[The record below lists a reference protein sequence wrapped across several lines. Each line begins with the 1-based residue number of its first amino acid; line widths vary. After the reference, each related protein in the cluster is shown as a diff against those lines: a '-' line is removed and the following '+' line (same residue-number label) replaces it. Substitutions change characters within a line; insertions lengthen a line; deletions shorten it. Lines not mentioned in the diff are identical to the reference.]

1 MTRMRVFA
9 VLASLVLI
17 GVAPG
22 RARSQNPSSLGWS
35 SMSMFSGPRAAKYGL
50 TSQSTQSVDT
60 NVDSDG
66 AGLPAVPPGAAAP
79 VANPFA
85 PRPVSEVF
93 NPPTYTAPSC
103 TTFST
108 PSPSYIAGSYRPTWS
123 PIAVVE
129 STFFWPQLTNGN
141 TFVGNG
147 TSGSSGPLDQ
157 EFTQSNDMFLV
168 GPRVAFGTQ
177 GQRWGVLGRL
187 WYASNWA
194 NGFSPTDT
202 ASGTPGFSNSNSFQA
217 YTTDL
222 EMQRRW
228 GGRLWN
234 FWGFGGVRYGSVNIN
249 HRSTTTQFDDGYMMS
264 SSAYTGQSFQGTG
277 ITFGGYG
284 TRAIGNSPFA
294 FFVSNRYSILWGDS
308 RNDAQAATALTC
320 DTMTS
325 ASSASGMTTSRVN
338 DLFIAEL
345 QMGTQW
351 QRQLVWFPG
360 RAFLRAAFEYQYWN
374 TGSIC
379 ASASSSSLIESEYY
393 STACAEA
400 ERILFNM
407 VGFNLGGGIIY

>member
-1 MTRMRVFA
+1 MTRTRVIV

-17 GVAPG
+17 GIAPE

-35 SMSMFSGPRAAKYGL
+35 SMSMFAPPKSARYGL
-50 TSQSTQSVDT
+50 TSQTQSADVEGD
-60 NVDSDG
+60 
-66 AGLPAVPPGAAAP
+66 PAPATPPSGTAP

-93 NPPTYTAPSC
+93 NPPTYATPSC
-103 TTFST
+103 TACST
-108 PSPSYIAGSYRPTWS
+108 PPPCIAGACCPTWS
-123 PIAVVE
+123 PIVAVE

-157 EFTQSNDMFLV
+157 QFTQSNEMFIV
-168 GPRVAFGTQ
+168 GPRVTFGAQ
-177 GQRWGVLGRL
+177 GPRWGVLGGL

-194 NGFSPTDT
+194 NGFSPADT
-202 ASGTPGFSNSNSFQA
+202 ASGTPGFSNFNSFQA
-217 YTTDL
+217 YTADL
-222 EMQRRW
+222 AMQRRW

-249 HRSTTTQFDDGYMMS
+249 HRSNATQFDDGYMMS
-264 SSAYTGQSFQGTG
+264 STAYTGQSFQGTG

-294 FFVSNRYSILWGDS
+294 LFFSNRYSILWGDS

-374 TGSIC
+374 TGGIC
-379 ASASSSSLIESEYY
+379 ASAQSTSLIDAEYY

-400 ERILFNM
+400 KRILFNM